1 MEKQITDLP
10 ILQKT
15 RPSQVAPVKTE
26 SSCCSQPANASPCC
40 TPSKT
45 AEENNGACCAQ
56 PNDGSVCCDK

>member
-26 SSCCSQPANASPCC
+26 SSCCSQPANASPLLYAKQN
-40 TPSKT
+40 S
-45 AEENNGACCAQ
+45 
-56 PNDGSVCCDK
+56 